1 MLKYFY
7 SQARQR
13 LGDCGRHKVVVMI
26 FVMVIMM
33 VVMVV
38 EMFVMVV
45 MIVGI
50 LMVMVA
56 EGG

>member
-7 SQARQR
+7 FQARQR
-13 LGDCGRHKVVVMI
+13 LGNCGRHKVVVM
-26 FVMVIMM
+26 
-33 VVMVV
+33 
-38 EMFVMVV
+38 MFVMVMV
-45 MIVGI
+45 MVVMFVMVIVGI